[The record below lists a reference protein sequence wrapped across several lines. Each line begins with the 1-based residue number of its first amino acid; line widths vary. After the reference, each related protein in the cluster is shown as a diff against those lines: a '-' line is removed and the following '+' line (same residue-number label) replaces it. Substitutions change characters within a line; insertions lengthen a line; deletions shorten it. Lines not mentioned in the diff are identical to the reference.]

1 MASRPAEMPIF
12 EFRNLHHMDYE
23 LQEGSI
29 ALPQG
34 FQDRTVNMFVL
45 GASIPAPLSITIS
58 RDTLLPGE
66 ALKAYVDRQIKM
78 LASKLRGYTL
88 LGKKAVVL
96 STTAPI
102 DGVQIDA
109 YYMTDGRPFYQRQA
123 AFLIAPER
131 AIIFS
136 TTAQADFSSEQNQN
150 WMDLLA
156 SFQPRQPGDSK
167 TDSSAQE

>member
-1 MASRPAEMPIF
+1 
-12 EFRNLHHMDYE
+12 MDYE

-58 RDTLLPGE
+58 RDNLLPSE
-66 ALKAYVDRQIKM
+66 TLKAYVDRQVKM

-88 LGKKAVVL
+88 LGKKAVAL
-96 STTAPI
+96 SAVAPI

-109 YYMTDGRPFYQRQA
+109 YYMNEGRPFYQRQA
-123 AFLIAPER
+123 AFLIEPGR
-131 AIIFS
+131 ALIFS
-136 TTAQADFSSEQNQN
+136 TTAQADFSAQQNQD
-150 WMDLLA
+150 WDGLLA
-156 SFQPRQPGDSK
+156 SFQPRQSDPAAP
-167 TDSSAQE
+167 DSSEQE

>member
-1 MASRPAEMPIF
+1 
-12 EFRNLHHMDYE
+12 MDYE

-123 AFLIAPER
+123 AFLISPGR

-150 WMDLLA
+150 WVDLLA
-156 SFQPRQPGDSK
+156 SFQPRLPGDSV